1 MPKEAKVKKE
11 VKEEP
16 NTDEEE
22 TESEVNKDGY
32 SSEETVPKAY
42 SHSTKKKKEEDPAL
56 KQMEN
61 ELKRKTAEKRKVD
74 EEAKKKKKEEKR
86 QEKYEQKRTMELMAS
101 TIAELQKEKIQ
112 RERLKEERD
121 RGIAMINQQ
130 ITKATP
136 EERIGFF
143 GAAGKP
149 YETKNEMERGRRQT
163 KYEMSP
169 IRHVPIG
176 PQPPLPSSSSASSTA
191 AATTSDID
199 RAFDSLYSAQA
210 DLERAVRL
218 LKREREQ
225 QMSEKR
231 KGKH

>member
-1 MPKEAKVKKE
+1 
-11 VKEEP
+11 
-16 NTDEEE
+16 
-22 TESEVNKDGY
+22 
-32 SSEETVPKAY
+32 
-42 SHSTKKKKEEDPAL
+42 
-56 KQMEN
+56 MEN
-61 ELKRKTAEKRKVD
+61 ELKRKMAEKRKAD

-86 QEKYEQKRTMELMAS
+86 QEKYEQKRTIELMAS

-121 RGIAMINQQ
+121 RGMAMINQQ

-149 YETKNEMERGRRQT
+149 YETKNEMERGRRQP

-176 PQPPLPSSSSASSTA
+176 PQPPPPLPSSSSSSSTAA

-199 RAFDSLYSAQA
+199 RAIDSLNRAQA
-210 DLERAVRL
+210 DLERAMRL
-218 LKREREQ
+218 LKREKEQ
-225 QMSEKR
+225 QISEKG